1 MSETVTSR
9 EPPGRAPNRF
19 RLRLTAAFVI
29 VAAASAG
36 VVALLT
42 LLLAREYRWR
52 NFRSASLREVRVA
65 LVLAPQNLD
74 GGSFNHLREA
84 YEQRSEAD
92 LVAVQRGAVFSSS
105 PSLDLVDVPRRLLDS
120 STDEATPSV
129 VADVDGRSALVV
141 ATDGPAGARY
151 YFFFSV
157 EQLRAS
163 LGELARVAAA
173 GWALTVLTAG
183 AVGHVVARATL
194 RPVAAAADA
203 AQAIAGGHLGTRL
216 PAAAHDEFGALAA
229 SFNHM
234 ADELQELIGRL
245 HESALREQRFTA
257 DVAHELRTPLTGMSA
272 SASVLEEQFDELPAP
287 LRRPAA
293 VLVADVH
300 RLRDLVL
307 ELLELVRLDRATEPI
322 SAEPLEISDAVAA
335 VVASADIRRDA
346 DVEVDVDEGLV
357 VLAEP
362 QRLRRILGNLID
374 NAVVHGAGTVRI
386 TGARAGPDVL
396 VRVSDDGPGVAP
408 ADTSRIFERFYKSDA
423 SRAVG
428 GSGLGLSIARQ
439 HAVALNGD
447 LTLDVA
453 RPSGASFTLR
463 LPSARVDDPRKEAP
477 VAEL

>member
-1 MSETVTSR
+1 MRDTVTPS

-29 VAAASAG
+29 VAAVSAG
-36 VVALLT
+36 VLALLT

-74 GGSFNHLREA
+74 GGSFNRLREA

-129 VADVDGRSALVV
+129 VAVVDGRSALVV
-141 ATDGPAGARY
+141 ATDGP
-151 YFFFSV
+151 
-157 EQLRAS
+157 
-163 LGELARVAAA
+163 
-173 GWALTVLTAG
+173 
-183 AVGHVVARATL
+183 VVARATL
-194 RPVAAAADA
+194 RPVAAAAEA

-272 SASVLEEQFDELPAP
+272 SASVLEEQLDELPAP

-293 VLVADVH
+293 VLVADVR

-447 LTLDVA
+447 LTLDEA
-453 RPSGASFTLR
+453 RPSGASFILR